1 MQETRSGFHVTRENF
16 LIIDS
21 MTKKSKKLKLKRFF
35 FKYNKKIICIL
46 FYFKKQQKRKIFSLH
61 VQLKVK
67 KPMYVIIVKIV

>member
-16 LIIDS
+16 LVIDS
-21 MTKKSKKLKLKRFF
+21 MTKKSKKLKRFF

-61 VQLKVK
+61 VQNS
-67 KPMYVIIVKIV
+67 